1 MAAPTSNAAA
11 GQQSPPRLQRQPS
24 MEEERMAF
32 RHLASP
38 ATNVF
43 VNHTWRL
50 SALAIVE

>member
-1 MAAPTSNAAA
+1 MTTGKPLL
-11 GQQSPPRLQRQPS
+11 RRQPS

-43 VNHTWRL
+43 VNRTWHL
-50 SALAIVE
+50 SPLAIIE